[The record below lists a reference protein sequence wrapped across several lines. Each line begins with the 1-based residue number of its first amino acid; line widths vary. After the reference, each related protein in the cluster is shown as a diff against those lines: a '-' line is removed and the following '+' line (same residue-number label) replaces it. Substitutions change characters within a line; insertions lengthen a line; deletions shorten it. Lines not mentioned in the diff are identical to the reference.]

1 MKENTKSLQNIDTTL
16 YSNLHEISSLKAIKE
31 LDIKLYKF
39 EEKIMIPEVSKLT
52 MTNVKTPITA
62 DCFSP
67 SY

>member
-39 EEKIMIPEVSKLT
+39 EEKIMISEVSKLT
-52 MTNVKTPITA
+52 MSSTG
-62 DCFSP
+62 
-67 SY
+67 